1 MQLKDIIVC
10 VVSASVDASAID
22 LGHQIA
28 MDCDAHIACS
38 AIGILQSPVLYT
50 EFGMGAA
57 PVGLLNHENALINR
71 FFAELKEVLDKRFP
85 LIELRPDKTYSPN
98 LESRVATI
106 ARYADIAVIRAPSK
120 EESHPYI
127 QLIEAALL
135 GSGRPVLVAPVD
147 WNPGPIG
154 RKIVIGWDASAEAA
168 RAMHDALLL
177 TSEDAEVSIVTV
189 DARSGSLDHGDA
201 PGLDIAAHLAR
212 HGLKVE
218 LRNEGSLGRST
229 HEVLMQVATDTNAD
243 LMVLGGY
250 RHSRLQQSLFGG
262 VTRSMLRDVR
272 LPLLL
277 SH

>member
-10 VVSASVDASAID
+10 VVSANADTSAID

-28 MDCDAHIACS
+28 VDCDAQIACS
-38 AIGILQSPVLYT
+38 AIAILQSPVLYT
-50 EFGMGAA
+50 EFGMGSA
-57 PVGLLNHENALINR
+57 PVDLLNQEDDRIKQ
-71 FFAELKEVLDKRFP
+71 FWAELKTALDKRVP
-85 LIELRPDKTYSPN
+85 SIELRPHKTFSSN
-98 LESRVATI
+98 LESRVAAI
-106 ARYADIAVIRAPSK
+106 ARHADIAVIRAPSK
-120 EESHPYI
+120 EEVQPYS
-127 QLIEAALL
+127 QMIEAALL

-147 WNPGPIG
+147 WRPGPVG
-154 RKIVIGWDASAEAA
+154 RKIVMGWDASAEAS

-177 TSEDAEVSIVTV
+177 ASDDTEICIVTV
-189 DARSGSLDHGDA
+189 DAQPGSLDHGDA

-250 RHSRLQQSLFGG
+250 RHSRLQQTLFGG
-262 VTRSMLRDVR
+262 VTRSMLRNAR